1 MDDRLWTR
9 QLLAGRDFGKGDPIA
24 AGMANYV
31 YLLGDRQTRECVV
44 VDPAWDIPGI
54 RDAAAADGFTI
65 TGALVTHWHPDHVGG
80 AMMGHDVQGLAALLE
95 HAPCPIHVH
104 GDDVEMVTLMTG
116 LSRSDLRP
124 VTSGQRVRVG
134 DIEIECLHTPGHTQG
149 SQCFRCGELLVSG
162 DTLFLQGCGRT
173 DLPGGD
179 VEQMWHTLYERLL
192 TLPRNLRLL
201 PGHAYGI
208 DDHDDWHTLDEVA
221 RTNPVLAAPDWNR
234 FRRMFGA

>member
-1 MDDRLWTR
+1 MDERLWTR
-9 QLLAGRDFGKGDPIA
+9 QLLAGRDFGRNDPIA

-31 YLLGDRQTRECVV
+31 YLIGDSQTRECVV

-54 RDAAAADGFTI
+54 RDAAAADGYAI

-80 AMMGHDVQGLAALLE
+80 SMMGHDVQGLASLLE

-104 GDDVEMVTLMTG
+104 RDDVEMVTMMTG
-116 LSRSDLRP
+116 LSASDLQP
-124 VTSGQRVRVG
+124 VESGSRVKVG
-134 DIEIECLHTPGHTQG
+134 AVEIECLHTPGHTQG
-149 SQCFRCGELLVSG
+149 SQCFRCGELLVAG

-201 PGHAYGI
+201 PGHAYGVV
-208 DDHDDWHTLDEVA
+208 DHDHWHTLDEVA
-221 RTNPVLAAPDWNR
+221 RTNRVLTAPDWNH